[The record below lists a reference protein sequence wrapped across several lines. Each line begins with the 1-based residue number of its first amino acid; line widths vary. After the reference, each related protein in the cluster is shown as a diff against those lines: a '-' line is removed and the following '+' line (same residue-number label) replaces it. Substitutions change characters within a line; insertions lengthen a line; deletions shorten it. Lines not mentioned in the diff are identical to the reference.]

1 MPIKWARFELIS
13 PKIWTHIILTTKAHH
28 VSALWEYCYAIINGQ
43 NCFQQAIHVV
53 ERYRFFGK
61 VSFFTKK
68 CSSQIWL
75 HPHCN
80 FFLEF
85 YMCPLPMTHL
95 FLTCG
100 SCADVRH
107 AVCVGRENQ
116 DYHYWPG
123 AALTLTVIKIGFQ
136 MSFETVYVYKLS
148 HFWSHLLKWH

>member
-1 MPIKWARFELIS
+1 
-13 PKIWTHIILTTKAHH
+13 
-28 VSALWEYCYAIINGQ
+28 
-43 NCFQQAIHVV
+43 
-53 ERYRFFGK
+53 
-61 VSFFTKK
+61 
-68 CSSQIWL
+68 
-75 HPHCN
+75 
-80 FFLEF
+80 
-85 YMCPLPMTHL
+85 MTHL

-148 HFWSHLLKWH
+148 HF